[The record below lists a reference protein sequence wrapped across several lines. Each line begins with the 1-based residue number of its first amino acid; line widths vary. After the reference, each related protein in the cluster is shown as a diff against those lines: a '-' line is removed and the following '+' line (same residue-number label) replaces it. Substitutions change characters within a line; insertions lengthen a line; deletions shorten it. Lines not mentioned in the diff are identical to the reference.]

1 MGSVGGVVDEAATED
16 ATTEIPI
23 EIENVDPTGV
33 SAGGEA
39 RMKFFLK
46 KPMWRG
52 IPVQTSVPALPDPKA
67 TLAVMAFLVSMV
79 KMEDQGPKDPLDH
92 QAKQDHRDSLAW

>member
-1 MGSVGGVVDEAATED
+1 MAKNRDGDWVGIMWATQSHY
-16 ATTEIPI
+16 
-23 EIENVDPTGV
+23 NRWCHGH
-33 SAGGEA
+33 
-39 RMKFFLK
+39 R
-46 KPMWRG
+46 RG